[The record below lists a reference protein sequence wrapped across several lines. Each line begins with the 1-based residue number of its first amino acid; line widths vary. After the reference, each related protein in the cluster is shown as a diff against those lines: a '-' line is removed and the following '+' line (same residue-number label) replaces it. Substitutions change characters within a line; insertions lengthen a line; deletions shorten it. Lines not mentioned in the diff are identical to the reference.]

1 MRKTFALSLILIISI
16 TINAQSFQVSKKES
30 DIYKTAFI
38 KRLTEINLLGQ
49 DENYVYYDFTPYH
62 EVFGKSE
69 GLPTAHYIA
78 KVSKD
83 LRDHIKNPIDFG
95 RKNNYSVKKI
105 IYLNNQIYAIKID
118 KGEINAYKIN
128 KSDISLSGKHKL
140 LMKNIVDGSIIG
152 NLSFITSED
161 QTKLMVFY
169 FIYNSNNVPKR
180 FGIRVYDEDLEL
192 LWVNEQ
198 IKPEFKN
205 GIFNFENFRVQNDGD
220 VYFIGAISQSG
231 EKATFRRGDHINKKT
246 IFRIDNPGEHF
257 QIYHL
262 YDEGEEIE
270 SINLDLNIYYIRDM
284 NYYIN
289 SSGKVWIYGVYCTEE
304 QVSALGTFIAKV
316 NFDNETIDEI
326 EFKKFNEDLISRDY
340 NKRELEFFNKHY
352 ENDEWDGFHY
362 NISKLKTRKDGTHY
376 FVSEKWLRGYY
387 HDTNVAMTDYLYE
400 DLYITS
406 VEFDKGITQ
415 NFKISKRQYAAL
427 YKNICSY
434 SIIESEKGSYFLFNN
449 FTHPTTPMQKDGTTK
464 IVLIDSE
471 GNQTEKIIEPKIKN
485 LDRIYM
491 STTFVQL
498 SPTEFMIGRQ
508 SLQHKFQSYVKMK
521 IEE

>member
-1 MRKTFALSLILIISI
+1 MKKTFTLSLILIISI
-16 TINAQSFQVSKKES
+16 TIHAQSFRVSKKES
-30 DIYKTAFI
+30 EVYKTAFI
-38 KRLTEINLLGQ
+38 KRLTDINLLGQ
-49 DENYVYYDFTPYH
+49 DENFVYYDFTPYH

-69 GLPTAHYIA
+69 NLPTAHYIG
-78 KVSKD
+78 KVGKD
-83 LRDHIKNPIDFG
+83 LRNYIKNPIDFG
-95 RKNNYSVKKI
+95 KKNNYSVKKI

-140 LMKNIVDGSIIG
+140 LMKNIVDGSVIG
-152 NLSFITSED
+152 NYSFITSED
-161 QTKLMVFY
+161 QSKLMIFY
-169 FIYNSNNVPKR
+169 FIYNSNNIPKR
-180 FGIRVYDEDLEL
+180 FGVRVYDADLEL
-192 LWVNEQ
+192 MWVNEH

-205 GIFNFENFRVQNDGD
+205 GIFNFENFSVQNNGD
-220 VYFIGAISQSG
+220 VYFIGAISQAG
-231 EKATFRRGDHINKKT
+231 EKATFRKKGNINKYS
-246 IFRIDNPGEHF
+246 IFKIDKPGEHF

-270 SINLDLNIYYIRDM
+270 SIDLDLKDFYIRDM
-284 NYYIN
+284 NYSIN
-289 SSGKVWIYGVYCTEE
+289 SGQLFIYGVYCTEE

-340 NKRELEFFNKHY
+340 NKKELEFFNKHY
-352 ENDEWDGFHY
+352 KNDEWDGFHY
-362 NISKLKTRKDGTHY
+362 EVSKLKTRKDGSHY

-387 HDTNVAMTDYLYE
+387 NSSTDYLYE

-406 VEFDKGITQ
+406 VEFDKGIKQ
-415 NFKISKRQYAAL
+415 NFKISKRQYAFL
-427 YKNICSY
+427 YNIICSY
-434 SIIESEKGSYFLFNN
+434 NIIEGEKGSYFVFNN
-449 FTHPTTPMQKDGTTK
+449 FPHSTTPMLKNGITK
-464 IVLIDSE
+464 IVLIDPD
-471 GNQTEKIIEPKIKN
+471 GNQTEKIIETN
-485 LDRIYM
+485 LKEGSRIYL

-508 SLQHKFQSYVKMK
+508 SYYERKFQSYERIK